1 MKPLSAYQKFLMVPI
16 TYKQYSELDGNP
28 NLISGQEKLIITSGG
43 KTIFGVYPKGCI
55 SSGLREQL
63 NKLIKIYKTGK

>member
-1 MKPLSAYQKFLMVPI
+1 MKPISAYRKFLMI
-16 TYKQYSELDGNP
+16 ALDDKQYEKLDGNP
-28 NLISGQEKLIITSGG
+28 NLIKSQEKIVDSDG
-43 KTIFGVYPKGCI
+43 KIVLGVYPKGCI